1 MQTKT
6 ARSSKGRWRELRLA
20 ALATVL
26 YSVAIALLLPGHWP
40 LMPFPAVAP
49 VEIAGL
55 LGILFGFVTRRP
67 WVILLPFA
75 ALVALNPPQSGISG
89 AIIAS
94 LVLLPFGAAGGAIGV
109 AAGRYLQ
116 RRALRRTIRT
126 ARKPAR
132 MRPPA
137 TADAAI
143 RAARA
148 ERVPAANASR

>member
-1 MQTKT
+1 VL
-6 ARSSKGRWRELRLA
+6 SA
-20 ALATVL
+20 ALFG
-26 YSVAIALLLPGHWP
+26 VAIALLLPSRWP

-67 WVILLPFA
+67 WVMLLPFT
-75 ALVALNPPQSGISG
+75 ALIALDPPQSGFAG

-126 ARKPAR
+126 ARRPER
-132 MRPPA
+132 VRPPA
-137 TADAAI
+137 AADAPI

-148 ERVPAANASR
+148 ESATAANATR